1 MTLHFDPRTKLICL
15 ILVVINTMFF
25 PSLEWESIWTDF
37 YLSIWVII
45 SGNGK
50 RSILWGM
57 FYCLTYLGWNLFLA

>member
-25 PSLEWESIWTDF
+25 PSLEWESIWMIF
-37 YLSIWVII
+37 ICLFGII

-50 RSILWGM
+50 RSIL
-57 FYCLTYLGWNLFLA
+57 